1 MSIFRTYT
9 AISRIGQSIG
19 NELQSLSVIGSPI
32 AWLFAQSVQGAENGF
47 TVTGGVFNYT
57 AEIRFPETRHSAT
70 VNFQF
75 MVKKEN
81 FLTSLIHLGIIFPP
95 IYTGFRRFRLPKGL
109 RQYSWLP
116 PTPWPTRYRDHDQ
129 RLQRGVHQDQVRPDH
144 V

>member
-81 FLTSLIHLGIIFPP
+81 FLTSLIHL
-95 IYTGFRRFRLPKGL
+95 
-109 RQYSWLP
+109 
-116 PTPWPTRYRDHDQ
+116 
-129 RLQRGVHQDQVRPDH
+129 
-144 V
+144 